1 MQNDT
6 EILNKML
13 YLSLKEEIENLEE
26 DSIYIPSLVITFN
39 IQIEIT
45 DKNTEFTKITTEE
58 IKPSDLKNKILIDYI
73 IEELRLK
80 LEEEIEQAIKKN
92 LYRQI
97 LEIQEYYY
105 IENLKLTEQ
114 IDTLIIDK
122 KDIVMGDLRYSI
134 LRKTKD
140 DTDIL
145 KATYKAIKTFNS
157 YIQLTLKEIIQKI
170 MTQPEKNNNSKK
182 LSKAFESVIT
192 QLKLNKKQ

>member
-58 IKPSDLKNKILIDYI
+58 IKLPSLKNKILVEYI
-73 IEELRLK
+73 TEELKTKLK
-80 LEEEIEQAIKKN
+80 EDIEKAIEKN
-92 LYRQI
+92 LYSKI
-97 LEIQEYYY
+97 LQTQEYYL
-105 IENLKLTEQ
+105 ENLKLTEQ
-114 IDTLIIDK
+114 IDTLLIDK
-122 KDIVMGDLRYSI
+122 KDVIIGDLKYLI
-134 LRKTKD
+134 LRKTKN

-145 KATYKAIKTFNS
+145 KATYKAIKTFNF

-170 MTQPEKNNNSKK
+170 MT
-182 LSKAFESVIT
+182 L
-192 QLKLNKKQ
+192 

>member
-45 DKNTEFTKITTEE
+45 DKNTDTEFTKITTEE
-58 IKPSDLKNKILIDYI
+58 IKPSDLKNKILVEYI
-73 IEELRLK
+73 TEELKAKLK
-80 LEEEIEQAIKKN
+80 KDIEKAIEKN
-92 LYRQI
+92 LYSKIFQT
-97 LEIQEYYY
+97 QEYY

-114 IDTLIIDK
+114 LDTLIIDK
-122 KDIVMGDLRYSI
+122 KDVIIGDLRYSI
-134 LRKTKD
+134 LRKTKN

-145 KATYKAIKTFNS
+145 KATYKAIKTFNF

-170 MTQPEKNNNSKK
+170 MT
-182 LSKAFESVIT
+182 L
-192 QLKLNKKQ
+192 

>member
-45 DKNTEFTKITTEE
+45 DKNTDTEFTKITTEE
-58 IKPSDLKNKILIDYI
+58 IKLPSLKNKILVEYI
-73 IEELRLK
+73 TEELKAKLK
-80 LEEEIEQAIKKN
+80 EDIEKAIEKN
-92 LYRQI
+92 LYSKI
-97 LEIQEYYY
+97 LQTQEYYL
-105 IENLKLTEQ
+105 ENLKLTEQ
-114 IDTLIIDK
+114 IDTLLIDK
-122 KDIVMGDLRYSI
+122 KDVIIGDLKYLI
-134 LRKTKD
+134 LRKTKN

-145 KATYKAIKTFNS
+145 KATYKAIKTFNF

-170 MTQPEKNNNSKK
+170 MT
-182 LSKAFESVIT
+182 
-192 QLKLNKKQ
+192 